1 MIRCPVKLQIKQ
13 PVLSL
18 TSNCNCYIIDITHMK
33 KGEKM
38 YIEID
43 FNSDEALYMQLRN
56 QIIMG
61 IATSRLQEGDP
72 LPSVRQLADTIGIN
86 MHTVNKAYSLL
97 RQEGFVT
104 IDRRRG
110 AIIAIDVDKMKALE
124 EMKQNLMVALAR
136 GYCKNISR
144 AEVHDLI
151 DEIFDEYGIE

>member
-1 MIRCPVKLQIKQ
+1 
-13 PVLSL
+13 
-18 TSNCNCYIIDITHMK
+18 MK
-33 KGEKM
+33 DKGLRIM
-38 YIEID
+38 VIEID
-43 FNSDEALYMQLRN
+43 FNSDEAIYVQLMN

-144 AEVHDLI
+144 AEVHDLL

>member
-1 MIRCPVKLQIKQ
+1 MV
-13 PVLSL
+13 
-18 TSNCNCYIIDITHMK
+18 
-33 KGEKM
+33 
-38 YIEID
+38 IEID
-43 FNSDEALYMQLRN
+43 FNSDEAIYVQLMN

-61 IATSRLQEGDP
+61 IATSRLQEGDT

-110 AIIAIDVDKMKALE
+110 AIIALDVDKMKALE

-136 GYCKNISR
+136 GCCKNITR

-151 DEIFDEYGIE
+151 DEIFDEYGIEE

>member
-1 MIRCPVKLQIKQ
+1 
-13 PVLSL
+13 
-18 TSNCNCYIIDITHMK
+18 MK
-33 KGEKM
+33 DKGM
-38 YIEID
+38 RIMVIEID
-43 FNSDEALYMQLRN
+43 FNSDEAIYVQLMN